1 MTPVGPRL
9 PRFDQGFLAL
19 ALISGFV
26 FAAPQVIP
34 VGTVL
39 ATVSA
44 VTPTVSPIPWLVGR
58 RSAAVPLK
66 DAAPAG
72 RANRA
77 GYPPP
82 WRFAALLSALLLAFG
97 TLALAFGQR
106 GIAWAFALPVAG
118 LGALASVGGVCIG
131 CQLYARLAR

>member
-1 MTPVGPRL
+1 MTQVGPRL

-34 VGTVL
+34 VWAVL

-44 VTPTVSPIPWLVGR
+44 VAPALSPIPWLVGR
-58 RSAAVPLK
+58 RPGATPIRG
-66 DAAPAG
+66 AAPPG
-72 RANRA
+72 RTDPA

-82 WRFAALLSALLLAFG
+82 WRFAALLSALLLGLG
-97 TLALAFGQR
+97 TLALAYGQR
-106 GIAWAFALPVAG
+106 GIAWGFALPVAG
-118 LGALASVGGVCIG
+118 LGALASVGGLCIG
-131 CQLYARLAR
+131 CQLYARVAR